1 MELTLNQALKK
12 GVEAHK
18 AGKLQEADRY
28 YTSILKANPKHP
40 DANHN
45 MGVLA
50 VSIGKVD
57 AALPFLK
64 TALESNPKI
73 EQFWLSYID
82 ALIKLGQFDGARQV
96 LAQGR
101 GAGLKGDKVDHLE
114 MQLPGSSPSHLPI
127 GGDTGKEKVEGLVAL
142 YNQGQ
147 LDECLLQGKALATHF
162 PDNPTIPNILGV
174 VCKALGHYDEAIG
187 HYNKAIEIK
196 PDYAEAYYN
205 LGNLL
210 KDTKK
215 YDEAITS
222 YNQSIEFNSANF
234 QAYINLGSIFNELDK
249 SINYERKSRKT
260 IRRFAC
266 GKFVA

>member
-1 MELTLNQALKK
+1 MELTIDEALRQ
-12 GVEAHK
+12 GIAAHK
-18 AGKLQEADRY
+18 EGNIQEADRL
-28 YTSILKANPKHP
+28 YTAILGTQPKHP

-57 AALPFLK
+57 AGLPFLK

-101 GAGLKGDKVDHLE
+101 EAGLKGDKVDHLE

-147 LDECLLQGKALATHF
+147 LDECFLQGKALATHF

-215 YDEAITS
+215 YVKQIT
-222 YNQSIEFNSANF
+222 
-234 QAYINLGSIFNELDK
+234 
-249 SINYERKSRKT
+249 R
-260 IRRFAC
+260 
-266 GKFVA
+266 